1 MNESWMNSISPYV
14 RVAKVMESSLL
25 AGEWLDQDHVY
36 TYIDQGEAEF
46 FLNGVK
52 FLVREGDVLLMHPC
66 LPHIIRSTSALPLVQ
81 YIFHFDLY
89 DNEDK
94 SSSDQADGLRPG
106 IQDIMPSEMQLA
118 DIYPLS
124 HLQLPDRIELKRR
137 FMQLQ
142 KEMLDPTY
150 GGVLINKSICL
161 ELLFLFFRNQ
171 NLSKGTEGK
180 RTKGWPLIEGAIHH
194 MHQCYQDP
202 QLSNESISS
211 HVGVTANHLSYVFK
225 TQLGVTIHNYLKHVR
240 IEQAKLRIIQ
250 GKQNLTEIAED
261 VGFSSIHLFSRT
273 FKTNV
278 GVMPS
283 KFAAMRSAL
292 INKSQ

>member
-1 MNESWMNSISPYV
+1 MDESWMNSISPYV
-14 RVAKVMESSLL
+14 RSARIMESSTL
-25 AGEWLDQDHVY
+25 AGEWLDYDHVY

-52 FLVREGDVLLMHPC
+52 FLAREGDVLLMHPC
-66 LPHIIRSTSALPLVQ
+66 MPHIIRSTSDLPLVQ

-89 DNEDK
+89 YDEESM
-94 SSSDQADGLRPG
+94 SSNPMNG
-106 IQDIMPSEMQLA
+106 IWLGEQDIAPREMQLA

-137 FMQLQ
+137 FIQLQ
-142 KEMLDPTY
+142 KELLYPTF
-150 GGVLINKSICL
+150 GGTLLNKSISL

-171 NLSKGTEGK
+171 NPSKGTEGK
-180 RTKGWPLIEGAIHH
+180 STKGWPLIEGAIHYI
-194 MHQCYQDP
+194 HQYYQDP
-202 QLSNESISS
+202 ELSNKTISR
-211 HVGVTANHLSYVFK
+211 HVGVTTNHLSYVFK
-225 TQLGVTIHNYLKHVR
+225 TQLGITIHNYLKHVR

-250 GKQNLTEIAED
+250 GRQNLTEIAED

-273 FKTNV
+273 FKSTV

-283 KFAAMRSAL
+283 KFAAIEAASM
-292 INKSQ
+292 NK

>member
-1 MNESWMNSISPYV
+1 
-14 RVAKVMESSLL
+14 MESSLL

-66 LPHIIRSTSALPLVQ
+66 MPHIIRSTSDLPLVQ

-89 DNEDK
+89 DDENRM
-94 SSSDQADGLRPG
+94 SPNQGSGLRHG
-106 IQDIMPSEMQLA
+106 IQDIVPREMVLA
-118 DIYPLS
+118 DIHPLS

-137 FMQLQ
+137 FMQMH
-142 KEMLDPTY
+142 KELLDPTF
-150 GGVLINKSICL
+150 GGTLVNKSICL
-161 ELLFLFFRNQ
+161 EMLFLFFRNQ
-171 NLSKGTEGK
+171 NLSKATEGK
-180 RTKGWPLIEGAIHH
+180 RTKGWPLIEGAIHY
-194 MHQCYQDP
+194 MHQYYTDP
-202 QLSNESISS
+202 ELSNESISR

-240 IEQAKLRIIQ
+240 IEQAKLKIIQ
-250 GKQNLTEIAED
+250 GKKNLTEIAED

-273 FKTNV
+273 FKRNV
-278 GVMPS
+278 GIMPS
-283 KFAAMRSAL
+283 KFAAMQSAL
-292 INKSQ
+292 INK